1 MLNELS
7 KHFEHYAIHARF
19 MPVFVV
25 LFPLVLVVL
34 AWYPLAKTILG
45 GAMTLFIS
53 FGIMSFLSIYISN
66 LGNDSQDKY
75 FKKWGGAPTTL
86 LLLPNNK
93 ELDRYTKQRYFK
105 WLNRKCSGL
114 DLPETLDAQVESEEL
129 YEKIRSAGNYMRE
142 YTRDRK
148 KYSQIY
154 NDNVAYGFARN
165 IVAIKKA
172 GLIIAS
178 ISLIS
183 NGLFLYFLTKIDS
196 PHTINSMG
204 VIALFASAI
213 CLLIHSIVLN
223 EKFVKRRGNR
233 YARTRLKHVTNN
245 VRSSLIAPI
254 CAVRTILYFRY
265 R

>member
-1 MLNELS
+1 MLKELS

-25 LFPLVLVVL
+25 LFPLVLTVL
-34 AWYPLAKTILG
+34 AWYPQAKTILG
-45 GAMTLFIS
+45 ATMTLLIS

-66 LGNDSQDKY
+66 LGNDLQDNY
-75 FKKWGGAPTTL
+75 FKKWGGAPSTL
-86 LLLPNNK
+86 LLLPSNK

-114 DLPETLDAQVESEEL
+114 DLPDTLDGQVENEEL
-129 YEKIRSAGNYMRE
+129 YEKIRSASNYMRE

-172 GLIIAS
+172 GLVVAS
-178 ISLIS
+178 ISLVS
-183 NGLFLYFLTKIDS
+183 NGLFLYFTTTTDF
-196 PHTINSMG
+196 PHTLNSMG
-204 VIALFASAI
+204 IISLFTSII
-213 CLLIHSIVLN
+213 CLLIHCFVLN
-223 EKFVKRRGNR
+223 EKFVKRRGYR
-233 YARTRLKHVTNN
+233 YARTLFEACDK
-245 VRSSLIAPI
+245 
-254 CAVRTILYFRY
+254 
-265 R
+265 

>member
-1 MLNELS
+1 MLKELS

-19 MPVFVV
+19 MPVFV
-25 LFPLVLVVL
+25 LIFPLVLTVL
-34 AWYPLAKTILG
+34 AWHPQAKTLLG
-45 GAMTLFIS
+45 GAMTLLIS
-53 FGIMSFLSIYISN
+53 FGVMSLLSIYISN
-66 LGNDSQDKY
+66 LGNDLQDNY
-75 FKKWGGAPTTL
+75 FKKWGGAPSTL
-86 LLLPNNK
+86 LLLPSNK

-114 DLPETLDAQVESEEL
+114 DLPETIDNQVESEEL

-148 KYSQIY
+148 KYCQLY

-172 GLIIAS
+172 GLVIAS

-183 NGLFLYFLTKIDS
+183 NALFLYFLTETNF
-196 PHTINSMG
+196 PQTINYMG
-204 VIALFASAI
+204 VLALLVAAI

-223 EKFVKRRGNR
+223 EKFVKRRAYR
-233 YARTRLKHVTNN
+233 YACTLFET
-245 VRSSLIAPI
+245 
-254 CAVRTILYFRY
+254 CDE
-265 R
+265 